1 MGRFVGAARFAEV
14 AALEFEGG
22 PFALSVDFAPIEADA
37 FTVAD
42 GAFADDDWFDATFD
56 ATFVATF
63 VDTVDDDPFAPTA
76 GDDPFAGDAF
86 TEDPFAGDTA
96 VQQWSPSL
104 VNVVFSCL

>member
-22 PFALSVDFAPIEADA
+22 AFALSVDFAPLEADA
-37 FTVAD
+37 FTVVD

-56 ATFVATF
+56 ATFA
-63 VDTVDDDPFAPTA
+63 DTVDDDPFAPTA

-86 TEDPFAGDTA
+86 TEELFTGDTA
-96 VQQWSPSL
+96 VQQWSSSL
-104 VNVVFSCL
+104 ANVVFSCL